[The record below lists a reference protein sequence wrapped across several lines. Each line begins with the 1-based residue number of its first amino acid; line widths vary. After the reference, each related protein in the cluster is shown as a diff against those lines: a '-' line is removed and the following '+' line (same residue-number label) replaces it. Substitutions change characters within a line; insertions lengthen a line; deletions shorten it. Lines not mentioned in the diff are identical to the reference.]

1 MAKISMQLGV
11 FESQCNFIINTKMSN
26 KFICVKDFENYAVN
40 TLPRSVLGYYQ
51 SGACEEHTLSINNKA
66 FNK

>member
-1 MAKISMQLGV
+1 M
-11 FESQCNFIINTKMSN
+11 TN
-26 KFICVKDFENYAVN
+26 KFISVKDFENYAIG

-51 SGACEEHTLSINNKA
+51 SGACDEYTLSINNKA